1 MSEISLA
8 DKEKR
13 AAALS
18 SVFWALLLTVLKL
31 AAGLATNSLGILSEA
46 LHSGLDLVAAAITYF
61 AVRVAA
67 KPADK
72 THHYGY
78 GKVENLS
85 ALAETV
91 LLLVTCTW
99 IVREA
104 VDRLFFSSVEV
115 SPSLWGVGVIA
126 ISLIVDINRS
136 RMLHRVAKKHNSQA
150 LEADAMHFT
159 TDIWSSGVVLLG
171 LLCVWGA
178 SYLPPDHWLAAVLHK
193 SDAVAALFVS
203 GIVVMVGLRL
213 SRKAVSALLDGSGAE
228 HTQALETALTQALP
242 DFPVRRIRLR
252 ESGAD
257 VFVDVTV
264 EVPASM
270 PLESAHEVTR
280 QVELVISSVLPTADV
295 IVHAEPA
302 TLPEQDS
309 ILRTAHALA
318 TVHSLAIHNLSVNL
332 QPSGTL
338 VYLHVE
344 APPHITIT
352 DAHQRVDA
360 FEQALGA
367 RLGAARV
374 ISHIEPEHRH
384 PQIPV
389 SPLDEA
395 ETARIMT
402 VLQSILPDFPLISR
416 VHELTA
422 CRLGSKPFLSFH
434 CHVPG
439 GISVE
444 KAHALASALEDALH
458 SREPELGHVLI
469 HTDPDEL
476 SPHGDVR

>member
-18 SVFWALLLTVLKL
+18 SVLWALLLTVLKL

-46 LHSGLDLVAAAITYF
+46 LHSALDLAAAGITYF

-91 LLLVTCTW
+91 LLLITCTW

-104 VDRLFFSSVEV
+104 VDRLFFSAVEV
-115 SPSLWGVGVIA
+115 TPSIWGVGVIA
-126 ISLIVDINRS
+126 ASLVIDINRS

-150 LEADAMHFT
+150 LEADALHFT

-178 SYLPPDHWLAAVLHK
+178 SYLPDDHWLAAMLHK

-203 GIVVMVGLRL
+203 GIVVVVGLRL

-228 HTQALETALTQALP
+228 HTQALETALTRHLP
-242 DFPVRRIRLR
+242 DFPVRRLRLR

-257 VFVDVTV
+257 VFVDITV

-280 QVELVISSVLPTADV
+280 QVEQIVAGVLPTADV
-295 IVHAEPA
+295 VVHAEPA
-302 TLPEQDS
+302 KLPEQDS

-318 TVHSLAIHNLSVNL
+318 STHFLAIHNLSVNM
-332 QPSGTL
+332 QPKGHL

-344 APPHITIT
+344 APPHISIT
-352 DAHQRVDA
+352 EAHQRVDA

-384 PQIPV
+384 PEAPV
-389 SPLDEA
+389 LPLDEE
-395 ETARIMT
+395 ETTRIMA
-402 VLQSILPDFPLISR
+402 VLETILPDFPLISR
-416 VHELTA
+416 VHELSA
-422 CRLGSKPFLSFH
+422 CRLGSEPFLSFH

-439 GISVE
+439 TLTVE
-444 KAHALASALEDALH
+444 KAHELASALEEALL
-458 SREPELGHVLI
+458 RKAPRLGHVLI
-469 HTDPDEL
+469 HTDPDEVN
-476 SPHGDVR
+476 SESDVR